1 MSGFSSHSLSVGW
14 TDLSIAIRNR
24 VCMIRPVSQAH
35 KFFIGKIPVL
45 DEVSPALVIS
55 ENEGF
60 L

>member
-1 MSGFSSHSLSVGW
+1 
-14 TDLSIAIRNR
+14 
-24 VCMIRPVSQAH
+24 MIRPVVQAH

-45 DEVSPALVIS
+45 DEVSPVLVIS